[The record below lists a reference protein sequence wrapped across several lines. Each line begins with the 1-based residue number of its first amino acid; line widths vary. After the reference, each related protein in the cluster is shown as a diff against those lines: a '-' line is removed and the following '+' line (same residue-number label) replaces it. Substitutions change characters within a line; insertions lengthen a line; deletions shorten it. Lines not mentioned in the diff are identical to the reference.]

1 VKLLWLLAAALMLS
15 ACQPP
20 LATAVRG
27 AAAEL
32 APSAAELNALVLHAD
47 DARRAAFA
55 SADPRPLE
63 PYFGGR
69 SLFGLRLQVASLASR
84 GQRREEL
91 VDARR
96 VVHTGGSPGHP
107 EAVLQ
112 IRARQRLVA
121 GGSAGSW
128 ATTLRQWRAGVARQG
143 EAWLVVDD
151 GDLPPP
157 AWWR

>member
-1 VKLLWLLAAALMLS
+1 VLWLLVAAATLS
-15 ACQPP
+15 GCQPP
-20 LATAVRG
+20 LAAAVRA
-27 AAAEL
+27 AAAEM
-32 APSAAELNALVLHAD
+32 APSAAELTTLVMNAD

-55 SADPRPLE
+55 TADPRPLE

-69 SLFGLRLQVASLASR
+69 SLFALRLQVAQLASR
-84 GQRREEL
+84 GRRREEA

-96 VVHTGGSPGHP
+96 LVHIGSAPGHP

-112 IRARQRLVA
+112 IRARQRVVEA
-121 GGSAGSW
+121 GSAGAW
-128 ATTLRQWRAGVARQG
+128 ATVLRQWRAGVARQG

>member
-1 VKLLWLLAAALMLS
+1 MRMVWLLAAALTLGG
-15 ACQPP
+15 CQPP
-20 LATAVRG
+20 LASAVRA

-32 APSAAELNALVLHAD
+32 APSTAELSALVLHAD

-69 SLFGLRLQVASLASR
+69 SLFGLRLQIASLAGR
-84 GQRREEL
+84 GLRREEA
-91 VDARR
+91 VDSRR

-107 EAVLQ
+107 EAVLE
-112 IRARQRLVA
+112 IRARLRLVSS
-121 GGSAGSW
+121 GSAGGW
-128 ATTLRQWRAGVARQG
+128 AITVRQWRAAVARQG